1 MKLLRRRKT
10 ILIILIAIWL
20 GGMVYFLAPLTGT
33 KDGSRQSLEV
43 DDNFIPG
50 DTNDLE
56 ALEREAN
63 IQNGNTNE
71 DTNNENVSEMRG
83 S

>member
-10 ILIILIAIWL
+10 ILVILVAIWL

-33 KDGSRQSLEV
+33 KDGSRQSMEF

-50 DTNDLE
+50 DTSDLE

-63 IQNGNTNE
+63 AQNGNTNE
-71 DTNNENVSEMRG
+71 DTYDENVSEMRD